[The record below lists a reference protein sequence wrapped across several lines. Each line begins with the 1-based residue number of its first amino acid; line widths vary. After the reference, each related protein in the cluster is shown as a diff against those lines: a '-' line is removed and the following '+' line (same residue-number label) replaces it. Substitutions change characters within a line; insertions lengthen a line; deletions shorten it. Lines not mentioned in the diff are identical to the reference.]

1 MNVGSEPLAKRGLM
15 KPMRKH
21 SILVFLAVCLSAPLA
36 GCVMTE
42 KYDAEKARALNF
54 QRLLAQEE
62 KRTGDM
68 DADLK
73 RLKRENT
80 EFEARNREL
89 TAQLQAVREQF
100 ARLQEET
107 HALREAAALRDQQDR
122 PQAGRAKRSDK
133 PTPGGRPVPENNA
146 RSANPSP
153 GMGGASASAPAAPM
167 DLKAAQGTPLYHE
180 VKPGETLFRI
190 ARQYGVNV
198 ETIKHWNHLPD
209 DVIEVGQKL
218 VVGHQ

>member
-1 MNVGSEPLAKRGLM
+1 M
-15 KPMRKH
+15 KPMNQH
-21 SILVFLAVCLSAPLA
+21 SILALLAVCLSAPLA

-62 KRTGDM
+62 KRTGEM

-80 EFEARNREL
+80 EFEARSREL

-100 ARLQEET
+100 ARVQEET

-122 PQAGRAKRSDK
+122 PQAGRSKRSDK
-133 PTPGGRPVPENNA
+133 SFSGGRIAPENNA
-146 RSANPSP
+146 KSANPSP
-153 GMGGASASAPAAPM
+153 GMGGASASDPASM

-209 DVIEVGQKL
+209 DVIEIGQKL